1 MCELQRACFSGVV
14 LDWCCC
20 YPIYRSLELPLLP
33 DFSLSW
39 RAWRVTIKLSAVDM
53 TLPYFV
59 YSGALTF
66 LASYMSSFS
75 FCFASSRVCVERA
88 SWTLS
93 VYPREDA
100 VALTISSTSC
110 YISSTLWLKSFVF
123 WELFSTL
130 FFSSSTCAYMM
141 TACVERTTCLAS
153 ILESAL
159 RILSLSYLPII

>member
-1 MCELQRACFSGVV
+1 MCELQRACFAGVV

-39 RAWRVTIKLSAVDM
+39 RARRVTIKLSAVDM

-88 SWTLS
+88 SGTLS
-93 VYPREDA
+93 VYARIDS
-100 VALTISSTSC
+100 VALTFSSTSS
-110 YISSTLWLKSFVF
+110 YILLTFWSKSDVF
-123 WELFSTL
+123 WELLPTL
-130 FFSSSTCAYMM
+130 SFSSSICAYMM
-141 TACVERTTCLAS
+141 TTCLDRTTCLAS